1 MKKKFA
7 IILALFL
14 IAVVCS
20 AGCIDPQDPV
30 EPVVPVDPIDPITP
44 VDPVV
49 PIDPEVPVEEYSVLF
64 MLNYDDAGAYVTET
78 VKAGEIVS
86 KPSNPTRNGH
96 TFKGWFTAVEG
107 GAEYDFTQAVNAD
120 VTLYAQWSKKS
131 SGSSGGHSHSYSWN
145 VVKAA
150 NCTVD
155 GQGQYVCSCG
165 QVKATE
171 AIPATGHLETEEV
184 INEETHTTEV
194 KCKACGIVLVTIPES
209 NVLEI
214 KTVEELKAFAETVNA
229 GTDYAGKTVTLVYDL
244 DLKNEPW
251 SPIGTPENVFAGTF
265 NGNGKT
271 ILNLKVTGTENVGFF
286 GVLYGTVQNLKIDGA
301 AITGNHYLGAVVG
314 YVKSG
319 TVSDCTVTD
328 AVITATPNKVSD
340 AYDNGDKVG
349 GIVGYGYNG
358 DDGSFTVSD
367 CTVTDS
373 TLTAFR
379 DVGGIVGAANGDD
392 VSGNNVERVSIV
404 VDKATNAYDNDGIN
418 GAAVLGRNLG
428 GVLGSQTSIGSWSVT
443 IIEDGKLQKVTT
455 FDGTS
460 EDTYYAINHI
470 TDLQAFRDYVN
481 AGTSYSGET
490 IKLMADIDLGNEP
503 WTPIG
508 TPENVFAGTFNGNGK
523 TILNLK
529 VTGTENVGFFGVLY
543 GTVQNLKIDGAAIT
557 GNHYLG
563 AVVGYVKSGTV
574 SDCTVTDAVI
584 TATPNKVSDAYDNG
598 DKVGG
603 IVGYGYNGDDG
614 SFTVSDCT
622 VTDSTLTAFRD
633 VGGIVGAANG
643 DDVSGNNVE
652 RVSIVVDKATNAYD
666 NDAVNGNPILG
677 RNLDSSSL
685 ITQTVTDCTVSVI
698 AVEQES
704 IVAAAAAG
712 SDIALANDIAIS
724 EKLIM
729 NGGSIDGNGKAM
741 DVSGITPTY
750 DCAIWTNGG
759 TVKNLKIVGSNDDKY
774 GDMRAIGSGSS
785 GSLILSEDLLI
796 ENVYINNVLYAI
808 NGGGLSTVKVVV
820 KDSEIYGWCSY
831 SGISSFEFKN
841 CTLGKGKSY
850 AGYIPVYGNT
860 AFEDCKFEDFYMCG
874 RDNSNV
880 GHTITFTNCM
890 YGSEKVTAANF
901 ASLFEDD
908 DDEEDF
914 GKLKNYLITIDGV
927 AVTWS

>member
-358 DDGSFTVSD
+358 DDGSFTVS
-367 CTVTDS
+367 
-373 TLTAFR
+373 
-379 DVGGIVGAANGDD
+379 G
-392 VSGNNVERVSIV
+392 
-404 VDKATNAYDNDGIN
+404 
-418 GAAVLGRNLG
+418 
-428 GVLGSQTSIGSWSVT
+428 
-443 IIEDGKLQKVTT
+443 
-455 FDGTS
+455 
-460 EDTYYAINHI
+460 
-470 TDLQAFRDYVN
+470 
-481 AGTSYSGET
+481 
-490 IKLMADIDLGNEP
+490 
-503 WTPIG
+503 
-508 TPENVFAGTFNGNGK
+508 
-523 TILNLK
+523 
-529 VTGTENVGFFGVLY
+529 
-543 GTVQNLKIDGAAIT
+543 
-557 GNHYLG
+557 
-563 AVVGYVKSGTV
+563 
-574 SDCTVTDAVI
+574 
-584 TATPNKVSDAYDNG
+584 
-598 DKVGG
+598 
-603 IVGYGYNGDDG
+603 
-614 SFTVSDCT
+614 CT

-724 EKLIM
+724 EILIM